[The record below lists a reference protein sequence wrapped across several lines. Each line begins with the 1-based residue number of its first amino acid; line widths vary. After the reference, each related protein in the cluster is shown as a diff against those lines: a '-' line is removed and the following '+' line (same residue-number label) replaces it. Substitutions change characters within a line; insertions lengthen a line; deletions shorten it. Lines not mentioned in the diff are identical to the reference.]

1 MHDALIVMFFRRVR
15 PINPAVLQHYVESA
29 ADHLNEQEA
38 VKGRTGINAPALL
51 WPWFMV
57 ASEAIKETIRDK
69 LRLWSSLAR
78 QYGGRNLEIAEQ
90 VVTEVWRR
98 HDLELPNPTW
108 VDVVREWGVTLVLT

>member
-1 MHDALIVMFFRRVR
+1 M
-15 PINPAVLQHYVESA
+15 LQHYVESA

-38 VKGRTGINAPALL
+38 VKGRIGINAPALL

-57 ASEAIKETIRDK
+57 ASEAIRETIRDK

-98 HDLELPNPTW
+98 HDLELPNSTW